1 MDRTLGWMEA
11 FERGNLDSGRLGWLF
26 GREIV
31 PAGDELR
38 LNDYG
43 AKFRIN
49 FDLVKLNYPELFE

>member
-1 MDRTLGWMEA
+1 MP

-31 PAGDELR
+31 SAGEELR
-38 LNDYG
+38 PNDYG

-49 FDLVKLNYPELFE
+49 FDLVKLNYPELFD